1 MSYQSDPNQ
10 PWGTP
15 PAGGQPPAYPPPGG
29 QASDGPPPSY
39 PPAGGQPGG
48 QPYGNQPYGGQ
59 PPGYQPYPNQP
70 YANQPGQPV
79 LAGWWYRAG
88 ASIIDGLIIGVVS
101 GVISAA
107 SGSRAVSY
115 IVSALIGLA
124 YATLLIGSGGRTVGN
139 MALGTKTVDAAGGT
153 TIGYGR
159 AFVRWLISALLE
171 ITVIGG
177 ILDILWP
184 LWDDK
189 NQTIHDK
196 AAKSVVVIT
205 R

>member
-10 PWGTP
+10 PWGSP
-15 PAGGQPPAYPPPGG
+15 PAGDQPAGYPP
-29 QASDGPPPSY
+29 S
-39 PPAGGQPGG
+39 
-48 QPYGNQPYGGQ
+48 
-59 PPGYQPYPNQP
+59 GYQPYPNQP

-79 LAGWWYRAG
+79 LAGWWYRVG
-88 ASIIDGLIIGVVS
+88 ATIIDDLIIIVP
-101 GVISAA
+101 A
-107 SGSRAVSY
+107 Y
-115 IVSALIGLA
+115 IIGLA
-124 YATLLIGSGGRTVGN
+124 AGSRVLYYVLATLGQIVYATLLIGGGGRTVG
-139 MALGTKTVDAAGGT
+139 MIAVGTKCVDAAGGI

-159 AFVRWLISALLE
+159 GLLRWFVTFILGLTI
-171 ITVIGG
+171 IGG

-196 AAKSVVVIT
+196 AATSVVVLS

>member
-10 PWGTP
+10 PWDS
-15 PAGGQPPAYPPPGG
+15 PPPGG
-29 QASDGPPPSY
+29 QPPGY
-39 PPAGGQPGG
+39 PPDGQPPGRQPPYG
-48 QPYGNQPYGGQ
+48 QPPGAQPYGNQDYGSQ

-88 ASIIDGLIIGVVS
+88 ASIIDALIIGVVS

-115 IVSALIGLA
+115 IVSAIIGLA

-139 MALGTKTVDAAGGT
+139 MALGTKTVDATSGT

-159 AFVRWLISALLE
+159 AFVRWLIGALLE

-196 AAKSVVVIT
+196 AASSVVVIT